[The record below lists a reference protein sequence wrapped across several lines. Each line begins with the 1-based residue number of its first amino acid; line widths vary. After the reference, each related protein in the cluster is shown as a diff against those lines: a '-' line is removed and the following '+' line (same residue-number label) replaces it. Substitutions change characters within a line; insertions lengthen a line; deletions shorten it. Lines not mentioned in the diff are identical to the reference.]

1 MLAGSET
8 TVPGA
13 LPGYTAMPGQPA
25 IETAAKP
32 FQGPNPSLDEL
43 TAARQGP
50 TPKAMMEL
58 VEKMPLK
65 DTLDNLLKLTG
76 RSFSGVQKV
85 T

>member
-1 MLAGSET
+1 
-8 TVPGA
+8 
-13 LPGYTAMPGQPA
+13 
-25 IETAAKP
+25 
-32 FQGPNPSLDEL
+32 
-43 TAARQGP
+43 
-50 TPKAMMEL
+50 MMEL